1 MKQYL
6 LFFCLCLSERANE
19 RMRGESD
26 TRELEFVVV
35 VGVVVEDLE
44 RGKRL
49 NFNASHTFY
58 NSYRLLNTQD
68 QKDL

>member
-26 TRELEFVVV
+26 TRELDFVVV

-44 RGKRL
+44 GKKTE
-49 NFNASHTFY
+49 F
-58 NSYRLLNTQD
+58 
-68 QKDL
+68 

>member
-1 MKQYL
+1 MIGHNKWLKMKQYL

-26 TRELEFVVV
+26 TRELDFVVV

-44 RGKRL
+44 GKKTE
-49 NFNASHTFY
+49 F
-58 NSYRLLNTQD
+58 
-68 QKDL
+68 